1 MQEENNIKDK
11 ENKGWVSGGDG
22 EDRQTAGKRRKK
34 EKEGKKKLKNGTSLV
49 EVSCLTEQHRA
60 EGAPPS

>member
-1 MQEENNIKDK
+1 M
-11 ENKGWVSGGDG
+11 SGGDG

-34 EKEGKKKLKNGTSLV
+34 EKEGEKLKNGTSLV
-49 EVSCLTEQHRA
+49 EVLCLTEQHRV